1 MILDYSE
8 HVKQISSFG
17 LNSGKNVNRDL
28 YFDTRGICKYCV
40 IKMKSVHSF
49 CDVDTKTIH
58 GVGWHKTENVYVC
71 DKCGWWEHSYHSQLE
86 GEPEYKDWEA
96 QINSAILRKF
106 EVDSS
111 AVPINTLQT
120 YIAKHPDSI
129 IDIHH
134 KKMEELVASIF
145 SEHYQCEA
153 KLVGKSND
161 GGVDV
166 ILIKSNKPI
175 IIQVKRRM
183 NLKKTESVAPIRE
196 LIGAT
201 LLQDSRDCI
210 FVTTGKRFTRAAKDA
225 RNRALTKNLVNSF
238 TLFNRDEFI
247 DVLNLYAN
255 TPQRD
260 FSNFFHF
267 IPTTEKNKQKP

>member
-8 HVKQISSFG
+8 YVTQKSSFG
-17 LNSGKNVNRDL
+17 LNSGKSVNRDL
-28 YFDTRGICKYCV
+28 FFDKRGICKYCLQS
-40 IKMKSVHSF
+40 MNRVHSF
-49 CDVDTKTIH
+49 NDVDSATIK
-58 GVGWHKTENVYVC
+58 GVGWHKSENIYIC

-96 QINSAILRKF
+96 RINSAILRKF
-106 EVDSS
+106 EINSS
-111 AVPINTLQT
+111 VVPISTLRT
-120 YIAKHPDSI
+120 YIAKHPNHI

-145 SEHYQCEA
+145 SDHYQCEA

-166 ILIKSNKPI
+166 VLIKSDAPI

-183 NLKKTESVAPIRE
+183 DLNKTESVAPIRE

-210 FVTTGKRFTRAAKDA
+210 FVTTGKRFTKAAKDA
-225 RNRALTKNLVNSF
+225 RNRALTKKLVNSF
-238 TLFNRDEFI
+238 MLFNRDEFV
-247 DVLNLYAN
+247 DVLKLHVN
-255 TPQRD
+255 TPQHD
-260 FSNFFHF
+260 FSKLFRF
-267 IPTTEKNKQKP
+267 ITPQHIR

>member
-8 HVKQISSFG
+8 HVNQASSFG
-17 LNSGKNVNRDL
+17 LNSGKTINRDL
-28 YFDTRGICKYCV
+28 YFDKRGICKYCV
-40 IKMKSVHSF
+40 IEMKRVHSF

-58 GVGWHKTENVYVC
+58 GVGWHKTEYVYVC
-71 DKCGWWEHSYHSQLE
+71 EKCGWWEHSYHSQLE

-96 QINSAILRKF
+96 QVNSAILKKF

-111 AVPINTLQT
+111 TVPITTLQA
-120 YIAKHPDSI
+120 YIANHPDKI

-166 ILIKSNKPI
+166 VLIKSNKPI

-183 NLKKTESVAPIRE
+183 DLKKTESVAPVRE
-196 LIGAT
+196 LIGTT

-210 FVTTGKRFTRAAKDA
+210 FVTTGKRFTKAAKDA
-225 RNRALTKNLVNSF
+225 RDQALTKNLVNSF
-238 TLFNRDEFI
+238 KLFNRDEFI
-247 DVLNLYAN
+247 DVLNLHAN
-255 TPQRD
+255 TSQRD
-260 FSNFFHF
+260 FSKFFRF
-267 IPTTEKNKQKP
+267 ITP